1 MKKTYTIPSVSTL
14 IGNLNIASLDVG
26 SAISNAQKSAERVE
40 WFSEAMKE
48 SRLTDFLQV
57 VEETLNSL
65 PEGTIEQAT
74 VNPITGKQGSKKI
87 NQRDIAKNSY
97 KTAYGHAAKTVKKF
111 EGTQL
116 TFKLS
121 LPVIADRKAP
131 ATLEDKIANLLKE
144 KVDSKGLEKVML
156 TVQTAIANHA
166 ASVKQLAQ
174 DFHTMQFA
182 TRLQA
187 DFAAM
192 VARGKTNEQAEQ
204 LAASL
209 NDLTIEEYRQAIG

>member
-1 MKKTYTIPSVSTL
+1 MKKTYTTPAVSTL
-14 IGNLNIASLDVG
+14 INNLNVASLDVG
-26 SAISNAQKSAERVE
+26 STISNAQKSAERVE

-48 SRLTDFLQV
+48 NRLTDFLGA

-74 VNPITGKQGSKKI
+74 VNPITGKQGTKKI

-97 KTAYGHAAKTVKKF
+97 KTAYGHAAKNNEKF
-111 EGTQL
+111 QGTQL

-121 LPVIADRKAP
+121 LPVIADKKAP

-144 KVDSKGLEKVML
+144 KVDSKGL
-156 TVQTAIANHA
+156 
-166 ASVKQLAQ
+166 ASVMDAVNKAMADHTESVKKLAN
-174 DFHTMQFA
+174 DFHAMQLA

-187 DFAAM
+187 DFASM
-192 VARGKTNEQAEQ
+192 VARGKTNEQAEN
-204 LAASL
+204 LAATM

>member
-1 MKKTYTIPSVSTL
+1 MKKTYTVPSVSTL
-14 IGNLNIASLDVG
+14 IGNLNVAALDVG

-40 WFSEAMKE
+40 WLTQAMRE
-48 SRLTDFLQV
+48 NRLTDFLGV

-74 VNPITGKQGSKKI
+74 VNPVTGKQGTKKI

-97 KTAYGHAAKTVKKF
+97 KTAYGHASKTVKKF

-121 LPVIADRKAP
+121 LPVIADKKAP

-144 KVDSKGLEKVML
+144 KVDSKGLKSVMGAVNKAMADHTDSVAKL
-156 TVQTAIANHA
+156 
-166 ASVKQLAQ
+166 AS
-174 DFHTMQFA
+174 DFHAMQLA

-187 DFAAM
+187 DFTSM

-204 LAASL
+204 LAASM
-209 NDLTIEEYRQAIG
+209 NDMSIEEFKQAVG